1 MNRKLIYTISALA
14 LAAISSAQSA
24 SMFVTRSQTYAV
36 AEVSIKTLFHKGSIT
51 VNADSLFGANVS
63 NPSAAFGCSLDAS
76 YTSGKGWGVIVG
88 LGLAEPLSTVNFKQF
103 NSVYFHDHAGLTLG
117 ITAPFNFSSL
127 FTPSVKIANM
137 EAHAL

>member
-1 MNRKLIYTISALA
+1 MKTLITLA
-14 LAAISSAQSA
+14 TAILVTSIANCQSA

-36 AEVSIKTLFHKGSIT
+36 AEVPIKTLFHKGRVT

-103 NSVYFHDHAGLTLG
+103 NSVYLHDHAGLTLG

-137 EAHAL
+137 EAHVL